1 MGECLLDLW
10 SEVSCLS
17 FRPGLIIFEERIER
31 CCSALREELRQL
43 NQEIEG
49 MVRGQLELAIRNCAA
64 NIRYQF
70 LDAHGPHRQKVTV
83 NEPLLPR

>member
-10 SEVSCLS
+10 SEESCLS
-17 FRPGLIIFEERIER
+17 FRPGVIIFEERIER

-49 MVRGQLELAIRNCAA
+49 VVRGQLERAIRNCAA

-70 LDAHGPHRQKVTV
+70 LDAHGPHRRKVTV
-83 NEPLLPR
+83 DEPLLPR